1 MQEIDKNH
9 LLGKIYLMIS
19 HRYRKEVI

>member
-19 HRYRKEVI
+19 PRYRQEVI